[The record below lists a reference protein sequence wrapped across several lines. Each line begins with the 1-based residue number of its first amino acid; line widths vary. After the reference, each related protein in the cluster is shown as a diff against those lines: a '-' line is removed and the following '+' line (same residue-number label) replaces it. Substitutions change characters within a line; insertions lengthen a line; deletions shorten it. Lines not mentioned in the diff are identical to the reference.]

1 MTFNSELMGERR
13 NTAESKVFNVSILP
27 SVLKTTAKT
36 DFVIK
41 GSTFLSRKQQN
52 LFRCFQVSDKIQV
65 EWLKSWAGAEN
76 TLELNILLTGRRKLS
91 TAGSHGKTNK
101 PEGEIQFCATLKVP
115 ETEMVF
121 VES

>member
-1 MTFNSELMGERR
+1 MTFNSELLGERR

-36 DFVIK
+36 HFVIK
-41 GSTFLSRKQQN
+41 GSTFLSIKQQN

-65 EWLKSWAGAEN
+65 ECLKSWELRIHTRAKY
-76 TLELNILLTGRRKLS
+76 TLDWQE
-91 TAGSHGKTNK
+91 KTLHSWVTWKNQQVK
-101 PEGEIQFCATLKVP
+101 GEIQFCATLKVP
-115 ETEMVF
+115 DMETVF

>member
-36 DFVIK
+36 HSVIK

-52 LFRCFQVSDKIQV
+52 LFRSF
-65 EWLKSWAGAEN
+65 
-76 TLELNILLTGRRKLS
+76 
-91 TAGSHGKTNK
+91 
-101 PEGEIQFCATLKVP
+101 
-115 ETEMVF
+115 
-121 VES
+121 